1 MTTRKARVSRP
12 VNGLIRLSIIE
23 RLESAERYYR
33 QHDARFA
40 DGLRHAAEIAA
51 PDGWQLIAPAWTKP
65 KTMRESKAKVN
76 KNALRRRRFE
86 PAQLPTLFAPEHVEK
101 SRKLFN
107 DGVGYYDAGK
117 VDEAIERWTCAI
129 AANPNNAYAYNNR
142 SIAYSDKGMMDD
154 AERDYKKAIELGVE
168 K

>member
-1 MTTRKARVSRP
+1 MNEEKQVLTATLTAKPDSDIAD
-12 VNGLIRLSIIE
+12 RLRRIE
-23 RLESAERYYR
+23 QFLVEQDRFNRNVLDAMEKLKEEPKLVAFCRDLAE
-33 QHDARFA
+33 
-40 DGLRHAAEIAA
+40 
-51 PDGWQLIAPAWTKP
+51 
-65 KTMRESKAKVN
+65 TMRESKAKVN

-107 DGVGYYDAGK
+107 DGVGYYDEGK